1 MTISGKTNYVPESS
15 ETNLKIFQPGHCD
28 QEKQQHLYAAHVFDS
43 HTRQSECTLWWSR
56 QLREKL
62 TTVMNFREMMRG
74 INEFFEA
81 ILNRAG
87 KASQPTEEVRNAGY
101 MFSAEAFNFIRN
113 NLSLAPPVY
122 FVPSI
127 YAKFEKLAEYVR
139 EMAPPLLP
147 LPPPT
152 SIPPIKVGKEG
163 EALIKPK
170 GKASKVPSKIASP
183 MVPPSPPPPSPNELD
198 MHWDGAIATIQSGI
212 ELLQGEEHR
221 TCLRNKLAMLIEAA
235 QIPPHQTALL
245 HSAMYKTISRAAD
258 SVADGIEGVPPSFGK
273 PMAQKL
279 MQTFYENFEQ
289 EQAAKLLAMQ
299 NCKDQDVESEVKTRA
314 YIFHPCTTSLASC
327 NL

>member
-1 MTISGKTNYVPESS
+1 
-15 ETNLKIFQPGHCD
+15 
-28 QEKQQHLYAAHVFDS
+28 
-43 HTRQSECTLWWSR
+43 
-56 QLREKL
+56 
-62 TTVMNFREMMRG
+62 MMRG
-74 INEFFEA
+74 INEFFED

-87 KASQPTEEVRNAGY
+87 KASQPTEEIRNAGY

-152 SIPPIKVGKEG
+152 SIPPIKVGKQG
-163 EALIKPK
+163 EAPNKPT
-170 GKASKVPSKIASP
+170 GKASKVPSKLASGFKSSSSASSP
-183 MVPPSPPPPSPNELD
+183 MVPPPPPPPSPNELD
-198 MHWDGAIATIQSGI
+198 IHWDGAIATIQSGI

-221 TCLRNKLAMLIEAA
+221 TCLHNKLAMLIEAA

-258 SVADGIEGVPPSFGK
+258 SVADGIDGVPPSFGK

-299 NCKDQDVESEVKTRA
+299 NCQDQDVESEVKTRA
-314 YIFHPCTTSLASC
+314 YIYFPSLHNLIGSC
-327 NL
+327 DL

>member
-1 MTISGKTNYVPESS
+1 M
-15 ETNLKIFQPGHCD
+15 
-28 QEKQQHLYAAHVFDS
+28 FDS
-43 HTRQSECTLWWSR
+43 RTRQSECTLWWSR

-87 KASQPTEEVRNAGY
+87 KASQPTEEIRNAGY

-147 LPPPT
+147 LPSPT

-163 EALIKPK
+163 EALIKPT
-170 GKASKVPSKIASP
+170 GKASKVPSKLASGFKSSSSASSP

-198 MHWDGAIATIQSGI
+198 IHWDGAIATIQSGI

-258 SVADGIEGVPPSFGK
+258 SVADGIEGIPPSFGK

-314 YIFHPCTTSLASC
+314 YIFPSLH
-327 NL
+327 NLIG